1 MANGDGQNLDRV
13 QAQPIPTASER
24 DNLAEA
30 RMGPQFQQVAYMDT
44 RGLPSCQ
51 QILDTIHQLDIH
63 GPNLVGRMDQ
73 FIGGTLKTG
82 GVTFDQ
88 LQQMENSPK
97 FSRDDKGALAVMMNA
112 FAHATNTNVEN
123 PHMTMQQF
131 SVYLIRAGVQ
141 DQCQVQS

>member
-13 QAQPIPTASER
+13 QAQPIPAAAEHDSF
-24 DNLAEA
+24 AEA
-30 RMGPQFQQVAYMDT
+30 RMGAQFQPVAYMDT
-44 RGLPSCQ
+44 KGLPSCQ
-51 QILDTIHQLDIH
+51 QIFDTIHQLDVH

-73 FIGGTLKTG
+73 FIGGTLKNS

-88 LQQMENSPK
+88 LRQMENSPK
-97 FSRDDKGALAVMMNA
+97 FSREDKAALAIMMNA
-112 FAHATNTNVEN
+112 FAHATNTNVDN

-141 DQCQVQS
+141 DQCQVNS